1 MKTFYLLTNL
11 WRKVKAISDVQS
23 RDKERTSGRVNPRI
37 GSGTDRQWLG
47 NEPTKFFRQYS
58 RVAAVICLLA
68 TVGVGISW
76 GTVHTYDFTTV
87 NNFYTTA
94 GGNTHPGYTSSSNKF
109 PASTSFYASDGAC
122 FTVLAASKVY
132 FNSGYIMVGNTQPIL
147 QLPTYPNEKI
157 TQIKI
162 WNSSGCST
170 SVKVAIK
177 SGTNTASA
185 QQTWSKTNTTYTY
198 AIADSYQATTLKMDV
213 TSANAQITKME
224 ITTIT
229 VCNNTQLDIP
239 DVTATPLSGQVQ
251 LTWSAVANATKYQVS
266 WNGGPFADATSPFTK
281 TSLTNGTSYKWAVKA
296 VGNGSTYCDS
306 EVNEGSTKPGSTIYT
321 ITWKVYGESDK
332 TTKVA
337 SGDHLVLPA
346 SPSSCEVGKVFAG
359 WSTIDIGGTPT
370 DTKPTFVSSQTTISS
385 NQTYYA
391 VFATRT
397 ANSYTKGN
405 INDLFPGQTVL
416 IVNESNA
423 KALSDEYVSGYQNKE
438 LQSVAVDISS
448 SKITSMSNSH
458 LIWTVENRGQKFN
471 FKTGTG
477 YLLATGAGNNKLACG
492 GGADLWTL
500 TSASDNKYYMNS
512 YNSGTERLQYY
523 SSYFTTYTTNTT
535 DAYKMSFF
543 VPTNTQYFTSCAS
556 CTEDPTI
563 GAASITNDPFVLTS
577 LTGTITVNCS
587 GGSTGSDNCTW
598 ADRGYVWSLGT
609 ATTTPTVSNNK
620 VAGTNGDKATG
631 WAGWITPSGSTT
643 PTAWEVGKTYYI
655 RAYGKN
661 GKDGAT
667 FAYGKA
673 ASFTL
678 RSITFHSNGGTS
690 VGPWYVNSGGTY
702 EAPTAPT
709 KDGYVFGG
717 WYTDDGTFENPVDWS
732 AAVSENKDYYARWFT
747 YGDYVFSC
755 AELTLEPH
763 LVTAGTPIF
772 ITSAAGKKVR
782 SQDSIHIEGSGLT
795 PSTTLTFPGLPST
808 FEIKTATYGDLA
820 TNGDGA
826 IDAAAYIFY
835 TPAADAT
842 SDGLDKITGI
852 TVTVGGAKTKTV
864 SLTQD
869 IIGRHLPADF
879 VIAGKKDGKW
889 YALPDT
895 MTMTTH
901 PTPIEIAVDDANN
914 PSVAYTAATNI
925 YNLYGQNSGAGYLE
939 EAGQYVK
946 LGMKNNSTFANY
958 PLLGTALT
966 AIGKSTGTD
975 PTHNLDKQYWWLFTQ
990 TNTSITNPQDAKY
1003 IVHCANNSSSLS
1015 IKNDPFQWGLYAS
1028 GVEELRLIP
1037 ASSIVFT
1044 EAAVVEWSQNGA
1056 ILEVDATATTGIDA
1070 TSVIAHLNGASSSA
1084 ITLSETRTSV
1094 NGSATKY
1101 NYTVNFGI
1109 GIDFAAAA
1117 SNGAMMTLEWKKGET
1132 VKAMSNIV
1140 VPKIIATSTSMSS
1153 LIATDDPWNTADVH
1167 VLPGVTLTANAGD
1180 FLNKDVVVDRLEI
1193 YPGATVIVTK
1203 GAQDIGTLKV
1213 RTLVL
1218 RNGWTRIGEKTY
1230 DVARLY
1236 VSSDANLAKNANEN
1250 VWYTDWYIDF
1260 DQYYPIAVPWEVDLS
1275 SNDGSKIWYKNTKS
1289 KAIIG
1294 ATTGSVRLRYYDGAS
1309 RASNGQT
1316 NIGNSPN
1323 WKLYGD
1329 VGCNPI
1335 PVKLEPGKAYAMTA
1349 KRPTGKAF
1357 SIVRMPLTIPSAAWT
1372 TGGEQGEVSGT
1383 HKDQVSVTA
1392 HGDDNTPAYA
1402 KGWNFIANPYM
1413 SIYQGPITHSEGSDY
1428 NIEYV
1433 NIPDTEFKEY
1443 AQYPV
1448 GTNQRKL
1455 LPASGF
1461 LIQTDK
1467 DGVLTFGTTNRQAS
1481 APSYRNESTTATY
1494 SKQKAYIVLTD
1505 EQTEDMMG
1513 ILVSEKYTADYE
1525 LNADLEKLLSDGN
1538 TLRTYMR
1545 YNDMNMAYL
1554 AINEELAK
1562 QLIPV
1567 SVRIPADGEYT
1578 FRIHEASIADE
1589 LEGIYLTD
1597 YQTNTVTNLLYDSY
1611 TFNAVAGTD
1620 NARFAINAVIGK
1632 REVPTGVDISGSDKD
1647 RPTKFIWNDKVY
1659 ILHNNVIYDSTG
1671 KRVNVINK

>member
-1 MKTFYLLTNL
+1 MKTFTCLSKL
-11 WRKVKAISDVQS
+11 WRERIALVQTLTKLWQNP
-23 RDKERTSGRVNPRI
+23 DKTPTKLQENLVRFAALFCLLVMAGVGSMQASQYVYDCSNNNNWVTTSGGSTKVSY
-37 GSGTDRQWLG
+37 GTAFTTTCYYTDGTAWSGT
-47 NEPTKFFRQYS
+47 
-58 RVAAVICLLA
+58 
-68 TVGVGISW
+68 
-76 GTVHTYDFTTV
+76 
-87 NNFYTTA
+87 
-94 GGNTHPGYTSSSNKF
+94 GGSNCSLTSSGYFFLGKS
-109 PASTSFYASDGAC
+109 GA
-122 FTVLAASKVY
+122 TLV
-132 FNSGYIMVGNTQPIL
+132 
-147 QLPTYPNEKI
+147 LPTYTNEKI
-157 TQIKI
+157 TSVVLHS
-162 WNSSGCST
+162 SSGHST
-170 SVKVAIK
+170 SVSVNIYTTGGTAASSAI
-177 SGTNTASA
+177 
-185 QQTWSKTNTTYTY
+185 TWSTKNKDYVY
-198 AIADSYQATTLKMDV
+198 AISTSYQASTLRIQV
-213 TSANAQITKME
+213 TNAYNAQFTRIT
-224 ITTIT
+224 INTAPNSS
-229 VCNNTQLDIP
+229 CAGTQLATP
-239 DVTATPLSGQVQ
+239 EVTATPSGGQIQLS
-251 LTWSAVANATKYQVS
+251 WPAVANATKYQVS
-266 WNGGPFADATSPFTK
+266 WNGGKFTDATSPFTK
-281 TSLTNGTSYKWAVKA
+281 SPLTNSTSYTWAVKA
-296 VGNGSTYCDS
+296 IGNGSTYCNS
-306 EVNEGSTKPGSTIYT
+306 EANEGSTKPSTTVFT
-321 ITWKVYGESDK
+321 ITWKVYGESDI
-332 TTKVA
+332 TTKVG
-337 SGDHLVLPA
+337 SGDHLMLPP
-346 SPSSCEVGKVFAG
+346 SPSSCAVGTEFAG
-359 WSTIDIGGTPT
+359 WSATNIGGTPT
-370 DTKPTFVSSQTTISS
+370 DTKPTFVSSQTTISA

-397 ANSYTKGN
+397 ANSYTKGD

-423 KALSDEYVSGYQNKE
+423 KALSDEYVEGQSGKR
-438 LQSVAVDISS
+438 LQKADVTITS

-458 LIWTVENRGQKFN
+458 LIWTVENCGLKYN

-477 YLLATGAGNNKLACG
+477 YLRATMTGNDQLACNKG
-492 GGADLWTL
+492 TDPWTLTL
-500 TSASDNKYYMNS
+500 TSAGSNKFYMNS
-512 YNSGTERLQYY
+512 NSSVTSRLEYY
-523 SSYFTTYTTNTT
+523 SSYFTTYGTNSTGT
-535 DAYKMSFF
+535 AYEMSFF
-543 VPTNTQYFTSCAS
+543 VPTYTQYFTSCAS

-609 ATTTPTVSNNK
+609 TTTTPTVSNNK

-782 SQDSIHIEGSGLT
+782 SQDSIHIEGSGLSASQ
-795 PSTTLTFPGLPST
+795 PLTFPDLPSV
-808 FEIKTATYGDLA
+808 FEVKTGAYGNIVTESDGTIDTY
-820 TNGDGA
+820 
-826 IDAAAYIFY
+826 AYIFY
-835 TPAADAT
+835 TPAAGST
-842 SDGLDKITGI
+842 SDGLDKITG
-852 TVTVGGAKTKTV
+852 VKVSVGGSKPITKE
-864 SLTQD
+864 LTQD

-914 PSVAYTAATNI
+914 PSVAYTALTNI
-925 YNLYGQNSGAGYLE
+925 FNLYGQNSGAGYLE

-946 LGMKNNSTFANY
+946 LGMKNNLTYANY
-958 PLLGTALT
+958 PVLGTALT

-975 PTHNLDKQYWWLFTQ
+975 PTHNLDQQYWWLFTQ
-990 TNTSITNPQDAKY
+990 TNTSIFNPQDAKY

-1084 ITLSETRTSV
+1084 ITLSETKTSV

-1309 RASNGQT
+1309 RANNGQT

-1323 WKLYGD
+1323 WKLYGAD
-1329 VGCNPI
+1329 DSEAI
-1335 PVKLEPGKAYAMTA
+1335 PAKLQPGKGYAMTA
-1349 KRPTGKAF
+1349 KRPSGKAF
-1357 SIVRMPLTIPSAAWT
+1357 SIIRMPLTIPSAAWT
-1372 TGGEQGEVSGT
+1372 TGEEKGEVSGT

-1392 HGDDNTPAYA
+1392 YGNNNTPTYA
-1402 KGWNFIANPYM
+1402 KGWNYIANPYM

-1428 NIEYV
+1428 DIEYV

-1448 GTNQRKL
+1448 GTDQRKL

-1567 SVRIPADGEYT
+1567 SVRIPAEGEYT
-1578 FRIHEASIADE
+1578 FRIHEASIANE

-1620 NARFAINAVIGK
+1620 NVRFAINAVIGK